1 MDDLYKTLEDLC
13 ENFPEEEMI
22 FEMPEGDIFKVIF
35 MEECLSLISDEM
47 SLIYR
52 IIKVIKRVS
61 YDYQTISIEIKKDYL
76 PKNIKFVKRNILQ

>member
-13 ENFPEEEMI
+13 ENFPDEKMI
-22 FEMPEGDIFKVIF
+22 FEMPEGDIFEVIF
-35 MEECLSLISDEM
+35 MDECLSLINDET
-47 SLIYR
+47 SLIYK

-76 PKNIKFVKRNILQ
+76 PKNIEFVKRNILQ

>member
-1 MDDLYKTLEDLC
+1 MDKLYKTLEDLC